1 MIKINNEIEYL
12 GMEASLSPE
21 LAKKL
26 RLEFSDME
34 IKGLLPYAKKKIVL
48 DEHELAMAA

>member
-21 LAKKL
+21 LTKKIRLDFTGVDIKRLVPEAKK
-26 RLEFSDME
+26 E
-34 IKGLLPYAKKKIVL
+34 IVL
-48 DEHELAMAA
+48 DEHELAIAA